1 MFCAL
6 KTMILLL
13 AIELIVDLHPMN
25 DTVWMVVMNLM
36 HNLMRSIRWMLQSSW
51 ETTSI
56 SVRIAGWALLLQLNT
71 VERLMWNLS
80 RSSKTELVVKEVWLL
95 ILERLLIGVSV
106 VICDVFEVFIVKTI
120 QDWLIAVWVI
130 DHLQVDH
137 RRLFGAIT
145 HEFPLR
151 MELLSNLDT
160 CIHWLMDTPLS
171 CVVVLVVYK
180 LGSIRTW
187 WSWHHCSPHNGSWLV
202 IDLSILA
209 LFLQGIWLHWSWTT
223 SAPSTVR
230 ALLCLSSFLN
240 FLGCLKIVYV
250 LFRRICFTTFAA
262 FAVCSRPL
270 TIEILLLLHIGLD
283 DKTLLIA
290 GHWIEV
296 TDLDIMA
303 VAITPAQA
311 SGTINYC
318 PAGCLCAPM
327 IPWDRTGS
335 NVTARQY
342 VVNSKSEIL
351 E

>member
-1 MFCAL
+1 M
-6 KTMILLL
+6 
-13 AIELIVDLHPMN
+13 
-25 DTVWMVVMNLM
+25 
-36 HNLMRSIRWMLQSSW
+36 
-51 ETTSI
+51 
-56 SVRIAGWALLLQLNT
+56 
-71 VERLMWNLS
+71 
-80 RSSKTELVVKEVWLL
+80 
-95 ILERLLIGVSV
+95 
-106 VICDVFEVFIVKTI
+106 
-120 QDWLIAVWVI
+120 
-130 DHLQVDH
+130 
-137 RRLFGAIT
+137 
-145 HEFPLR
+145 
-151 MELLSNLDT
+151 
-160 CIHWLMDTPLS
+160 
-171 CVVVLVVYK
+171 
-180 LGSIRTW
+180 
-187 WSWHHCSPHNGSWLV
+187 

-209 LFLQGIWLHWSWTT
+209 LFLQGIWLHRSWTT

-230 ALLCLSSFLN
+230 ALFCLSSFLY

-250 LFRRICFTTFAA
+250 LFRGICFATFAA

-290 GHWIEV
+290 RHWIEV

-318 PAGCLCAPM
+318 PTGCLCAPM